1 MWEKPSRSA
10 VTKIPNPAHLVP
22 ATMPISKTLRVVVRS
37 LPSSYFRK
45 LLKLYAIQEI

>member
-22 ATMPISKTLRVVVRS
+22 ATMPISKTLRVVVS

-45 LLKLYAIQEI
+45 LLKLYAVQEI